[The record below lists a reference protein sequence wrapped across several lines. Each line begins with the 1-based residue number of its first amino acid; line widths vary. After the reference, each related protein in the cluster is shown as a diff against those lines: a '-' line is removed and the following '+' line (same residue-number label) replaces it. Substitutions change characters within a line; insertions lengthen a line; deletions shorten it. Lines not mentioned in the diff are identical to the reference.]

1 MNLTQLKKT
10 LKVKLQPL
18 GRRVQIMYPCE
29 LFRMKYKKQLEVRFA
44 TESYLIS
51 FSKDKW
57 KVAFSE
63 RGTTLEEEVFTQESE
78 ACEYLNEMIDR
89 VL

>member
-1 MNLTQLKKT
+1 
-10 LKVKLQPL
+10 
-18 GRRVQIMYPCE
+18 
-29 LFRMKYKKQLEVRFA
+29 MKYKKQLEVQFA

-57 KVAFSE
+57 RVAFSE
-63 RGTTLEEEVFTQESE
+63 RGTILEEKIFTQESE
-78 ACEYLNEMIDR
+78 ACEYLNKMIDR